1 MIESTF
7 ILLNGIG
14 EVTERK
20 LWDHGIGT
28 WQTFLEEL
36 SPPGIGRSRKSLYD
50 QDLACAVDR
59 YAQDDARY
67 FAGCLKPRDQWRL
80 YDWLRPRA
88 VYLDIETAGGS
99 LGDVTVVG
107 LYAEGH
113 MTSLVRGDSLTQDR
127 LCEELARY
135 DLLITFFGSAF
146 DLPYLKACYPRLIF
160 DQPHIDLCFLA
171 RRLGLRGGLK
181 QIEPIAG
188 IERSGPLHGLDGWD
202 AVCLWNRWRYGHDT
216 GSLDLLLAYNAAD
229 AMNLEPLA
237 LFLYDR
243 LLQQYQP
250 RQASCPSF
258 THDMCENGGK
268 AEV

>member
-14 EVTERK
+14 EVTERR

-50 QDLACAVDR
+50 QDLSCAVDH

-88 VYLDIETAGGS
+88 VYLDIETAGGP

-146 DLPYLKACYPRLIF
+146 DLPYLKACYPRLIL

-250 RQASCPSF
+250 RQESCPSF
-258 THDMCENGGK
+258 TRDTYENGGK